1 LKSYTFCFINDQDYM
16 RSKLNWYLIMNT
28 CVEHHKP
35 KFRITYKPAKAGGI
49 RPVWLVCD
57 ICMQNKHYFG
67 SEDEIEKVE
76 LLA

>member
-1 LKSYTFCFINDQDYM
+1 
-16 RSKLNWYLIMNT
+16 MNT

-35 KFRITYKPAKAGGI
+35 KFRITYKPAKGGGI
-49 RPVWLVCD
+49 SPVWLVCD

-67 SEDEIEKVE
+67 SKDEIEKVE